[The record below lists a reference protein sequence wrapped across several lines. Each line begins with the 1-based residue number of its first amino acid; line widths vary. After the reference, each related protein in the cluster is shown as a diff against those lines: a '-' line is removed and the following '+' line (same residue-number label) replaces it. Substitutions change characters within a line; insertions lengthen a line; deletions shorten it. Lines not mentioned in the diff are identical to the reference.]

1 MRFLLYTHSLIS
13 DWNHGNAHFLR
24 GILRELAA
32 RGFETLALEPED
44 GWSRSNL
51 IREQG
56 AAAADSFGE
65 TFPDLTV
72 RTYDAAFDHEAAL
85 AAADVVL
92 VHEWTDPG
100 LVARIGTAR
109 RCGGD
114 FTLLFHDTHHRA
126 VSAERS
132 IADLLLA
139 DYDAILAFGDTL
151 RQRYLAAGWADQVFT
166 WHEAADITLFKPP
179 AERASAE
186 RASGRDLVWIGNW
199 GDGERTRELETFLIE
214 PCRRL
219 GLSGTV
225 RGVRYPDEAL
235 AQLRAAGLAYGGW
248 IANVDVPAAFAAHR
262 VTMHVPRRPY
272 VESLPGIPTI
282 RMFEALACGIPLV
295 SAPWSDAENL
305 FRTGQDYLSVASGDA
320 MKTALAAVLND
331 PDLAA
336 SLSRSGIETIRAR
349 HTCGHRVDELLAVLR
364 RIGTERV
371 RRQLPGEQEAAE

>member
-1 MRFLLYTHSLIS
+1 MRFLLYTHSLVS

-24 GILRELAA
+24 GILRELAG

-65 TFPDLTV
+65 TFPELSV
-72 RTYDAAFDHEAAL
+72 QTYDAAFDHEAAL

-92 VHEWTDPG
+92 VHEWTDPA
-100 LVARIGTAR
+100 LVARIGAAR
-109 RCGGD
+109 RRGGD

-132 IADLLLA
+132 IADLMLT
-139 DYDAILAFGDTL
+139 DYDAILAFGETL

-166 WHEAADITLFKPP
+166 WHEAADITLFRPP
-179 AERASAE
+179 VERRPE
-186 RASGRDLVWIGNW
+186 RDLVWIGNW
-199 GDGERTRELETFLIE
+199 GDGERTAELEAFLIE

-295 SAPWSDAENL
+295 SAPWSDAETL
-305 FRTGQDYLSVASGDA
+305 FRTGQDYLSVGSGA
-320 MKTALAAVLND
+320 EMAGALSAVLND

-349 HTCGHRVDELLAVLR
+349 HTCGHRVDELLTVLR

-371 RRQLPGEQEAAE
+371 RRQLSGEQEAAE